1 MLRYFTIFIGGEPP
15 VEVANKF
22 WVEICRYDVNFL
34 VLAGE
39 CIIFGQATDQVI
51 NELLE
56 KSKQLGFA
64 VELERG

>member
-1 MLRYFTIFIGGEPP
+1 MRYFAIYVDGEPP

-39 CIIFGQATDQVI
+39 CVIFGQATDQVI
-51 NELLE
+51 EELLE
-56 KSKQLGFA
+56 KSKKLGFA

>member
-1 MLRYFTIFIGGEPP
+1 MRYFTIFINGEPP

-51 NELLE
+51 NELLK